1 MNINLTLIGQAISFA
16 MFVAF
21 CMKFVWPPLIGA
33 LRERQATIAEGLA
46 SAEKGAQAQEAAEE
60 EAKQLI
66 TDAKTQASEIVSQA
80 QRRSNEIVEEAK
92 QTAVTESD
100 KVKAS
105 AQAALDQEVVST
117 REALRGEVSSVAVTA
132 AEKILKREVDANAH
146 ASVLDDLI
154 AKI

>member
-46 SAEKGAQAQEAAEE
+46 AAEKGAQAQEVAQS
-60 EAKQLI
+60 EAQQLVS
-66 TDAKTQASEIVSQA
+66 DAKTQAAEIVSQA
-80 QRRSNEIVEEAK
+80 QRRGNEIVDEAK
-92 QTAVTESD
+92 QQAITESD
-100 KVKAS
+100 RIRTS
-105 AQAALDQEVVST
+105 AQAEIDQEVINA
-117 REALRGEVSSVAVTA
+117 RETIRMQVSSVAVA
-132 AEKILKREVDANAH
+132 GAERILKREVDANSH
-146 ASVLDDLI
+146 AAVLDELI

>member
-46 SAEKGAQAQEAAEE
+46 AAEQGAQAQEVAQAE
-60 EAKQLI
+60 AQQLVS
-66 TDAKTQASEIVSQA
+66 DAKTQAAEIVSQA
-80 QRRSNEIVEEAK
+80 QRRGSEIVDEAK
-92 QTAVTESD
+92 QQAVTESD
-100 KVKAS
+100 RIRTS
-105 AQAALDQEVVST
+105 AQAEIDQEVVSA
-117 REALRGEVSSVAVTA
+117 RETLRTQVSSVAVA
-132 AEKILKREVDANAH
+132 GAERILKREVDANSH
-146 ASVLDDLI
+146 AAVLDELI

>member
-46 SAEKGAQAQEAAEE
+46 SAEKGAQAQEEAEK

-92 QTAVTESD
+92 STAVTESD

-105 AQAALDQEVVST
+105 AQAALDQEVIST
-117 REALRGEVSSVAVTA
+117 REGLRGEVSSVAVTA
-132 AEKILKREVDANAH
+132 AEKILKREVDPKTH
-146 ASVLDDLI
+146 ASVLDELI

>member
-46 SAEKGAQAQEAAEE
+46 AAEQGAQAQEVAQAE
-60 EAKQLI
+60 AQQLVS
-66 TDAKTQASEIVSQA
+66 DAKTQAAEIVSQA
-80 QRRSNEIVEEAK
+80 QRRGNEIVDEAK
-92 QTAVTESD
+92 QQAVTESD
-100 KVKAS
+100 RIRTS
-105 AQAALDQEVVST
+105 AQAEIDQEVVSA
-117 REALRGEVSSVAVTA
+117 RETLRTQVSSVAVA
-132 AEKILKREVDANAH
+132 GAERILKREVDANSH
-146 ASVLDDLI
+146 AAVLDELI

>member
-46 SAEKGAQAQEAAEE
+46 AAEKSAQAQEEAQAE
-60 EAKQLI
+60 AQQLVS
-66 TDAKTQASEIVSQA
+66 DAKTQAAEIVSQA
-80 QRRSNEIVEEAK
+80 QRRGNEIVDEAK
-92 QTAVTESD
+92 QQAVTESD
-100 KVKAS
+100 RIRTS
-105 AQAALDQEVVST
+105 AQAEIDQEVVSA
-117 REALRGEVSSVAVTA
+117 RETLRTQVSSVAVA
-132 AEKILKREVDANAH
+132 GAERILKREVDANAH
-146 ASVLDDLI
+146 ASVLDELI